1 MTPAEKLDLARQ
13 IQERDCDVAY
23 RYLSETTDSGNTM
36 VNLLRVMI
44 NPYKLRRTF
53 YSRNTANAHTMET
66 ELEKEAVACMIR
78 TLKYSNPIAGERT
91 LAVFSLIAAAYMEG
105 NRFFLI
111 QQVYEHFKEAI
122 GTECGRTELAVAV
135 RDNGVICQTLF
146 PN

>member
-1 MTPAEKLDLARQ
+1 MTPKEKLNLARE

-36 VNLLRVMI
+36 VNLLRSMI

-66 ELEKEAVACMIR
+66 ELEKEAVACLVSKLR
-78 TLKYSNPIAGERT
+78 YNSIAGGDT
-91 LAVFSLIAAAYMEG
+91 SLAVFSLIAAAYMEG

-111 QQVYEHFKEAI
+111 RQVYEYFKERI
-122 GTECGRTELAVAV
+122 GTECGGTELAEAV